1 MPIITNLH
9 SPSAVPARPEMG
21 RKPNSS
27 HAGSEGS
34 ADPGRSIVP
43 VHSDARA
50 AEKPM
55 RYARPAA
62 VFLAQ
67 LIATAQQAPQTRQRR
82 RAASDDAVVRY
93 ASATVPSAAGAK
105 HRSSI

>member
-1 MPIITNLH
+1 MSVITNLH
-9 SPSAVPARPEMG
+9 SPSALPARPEMA
-21 RKPNSS
+21 RRPNSND
-27 HAGSEGS
+27 AGSDVS

-43 VHSDARA
+43 VHSDAREP
-50 AEKPM
+50 EKPT
-55 RYARPAA
+55 RYSRPTA

-82 RAASDDAVVRY
+82 RAASDDAVARY
-93 ASATVPSAAGAK
+93 ASTTAPSAAGAK

>member
-1 MPIITNLH
+1 MPVITNLH
-9 SPSAVPARPEMG
+9 SPSALPARPEMA
-21 RKPNSS
+21 RRPNGS

-43 VHSDARA
+43 VHSDARES
-50 AEKPM
+50 EKPT
-55 RYARPAA
+55 RYLRPTA

-82 RAASDDAVVRY
+82 RAASDDAVARY